1 MFIHEKSITL
11 HIGHQ
16 NSSLWE
22 NISILLLT
30 GDSSDWYFHFLK
42 RRWMN
47 VIHNKT
53 R

>member
-30 GDSSDWYFHFLK
+30 GDSSDSSDRSSARAY
-42 RRWMN
+42 
-47 VIHNKT
+47 
-53 R
+53 